1 MSLNDWYEKGL
12 SEEAY
17 VERLDKHKEAFHH
30 ISETFTVPNED
41 AALLEK
47 IKNTRALILAAE
59 WCGHCMLDIA
69 IFLHIANKANIPTR
83 FLIRDDNLELMDRY
97 LTNEKRY
104 IPIIIFID
112 ENGNEVA
119 KWGPWAPEI
128 NDFTDRLKEDLPAR
142 DSDGFDEAFQQ
153 YIKKVGTA
161 FKTDQSLWNYV
172 YNDMKQTVLSI

>member
-12 SEEAY
+12 TKAEY
-17 VERLDKHKEAFHH
+17 IERLDKHKDAFHH
-30 ISETFTVPNED
+30 IQSTFKVPSEDIASFENVKD
-41 AALLEK
+41 
-47 IKNTRALILAAE
+47 TRALILAAE

-69 IFLHIANKANIPTR
+69 IFLHIADKANIPTR

-104 IPIIIFID
+104 IPIMIFID
-112 ENGNEVA
+112 ANGNEVG

-128 NDFTDRLKEDLPAR
+128 NDFTDKLKEDLPER
-142 DSDGFDEAFQQ
+142 DSEAYEEAFQQ

-161 FKTDQSLWNYV
+161 FETDQSLWDYV
-172 YNDMKQTVLSI
+172 YNDIKQTILSI